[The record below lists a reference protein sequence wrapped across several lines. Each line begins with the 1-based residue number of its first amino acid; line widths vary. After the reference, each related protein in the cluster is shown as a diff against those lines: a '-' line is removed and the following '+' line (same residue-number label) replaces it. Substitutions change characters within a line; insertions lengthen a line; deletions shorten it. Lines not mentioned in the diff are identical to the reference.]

1 MIVIIIIWLASI
13 IITLYNYYFKSFQN
27 PSVQTPSEKLNLPM
41 FSNDHSSAKT
51 RSTEGVGD
59 ENVRNFLPL
68 SDNNVSTTNDIL
80 MERNWDIPSE
90 TDDINVS

>member
-1 MIVIIIIWLASI
+1 M
-13 IITLYNYYFKSFQN
+13 
-27 PSVQTPSEKLNLPM
+27 
-41 FSNDHSSAKT
+41 
-51 RSTEGVGD
+51 EGVGD

>member
-1 MIVIIIIWLASI
+1 MH
-13 IITLYNYYFKSFQN
+13 NHYFKSFQS
-27 PSVQTPSEKLNLPM
+27 PSVQTPPEKFNLPM
-41 FSNDHSSAKT
+41 VSNDHSSAKT

>member
-1 MIVIIIIWLASI
+1 MH
-13 IITLYNYYFKSFQN
+13 NYYFESFQN
-27 PSVQTPSEKLNLPM
+27 PSAQTPPEKFNLPM
-41 FSNDHSSAKT
+41 FSNDQGSAKT
-51 RSTEGVGD
+51 RPMEGVGD

>member
-1 MIVIIIIWLASI
+1 MIVIIIWLTSI
-13 IITLYNYYFKSFQN
+13 IITLHNYYFKSFQN
-27 PSVQTPSEKLNLPM
+27 PSVQTPPEKLNLPM
-41 FSNDHSSAKT
+41 FSNHHGSAKT
-51 RSTEGVGD
+51 RSMEGVGD